1 MRVILDTNV
10 LVSALLVKGSAPA
23 RIVDA
28 WIEGRFLLVTSDAQ
42 LEEFR
47 RVTRYPRVRPYV
59 EPAEAGSLVNGLRRF
74 AEVCSTL
81 PDVDASADPADNF
94 LLAMAQTVAAEY
106 LVTSDKRGLLAL
118 NRFDVTRIVSAARF
132 IQILE
137 RS

>member
-118 NRFDVTRIVSAARF
+118 NRFGVTRIVSAARF

>member
-81 PDVDASADPADNF
+81 PDVGASADPADNF

-118 NRFDVTRIVSAARF
+118 NRFGVTRIVSAARF

>member
-74 AEVCSTL
+74 AEVCTTL
-81 PDVDASADPADNF
+81 PDVDASSDPADNF
-94 LLAMAQTVAAEY
+94 LLAMSQQVAADY

-118 NRFDVTRIVSAARF
+118 NRFGVTRIVSAARF

>member
-1 MRVILDTNV
+1 MRVILDTNA

-74 AEVCSTL
+74 AEVCMSL
-81 PDVDASADPADNF
+81 PDVDASPDPADNF
-94 LLAMAQTVAAEY
+94 LLAMAQTVAADY

-118 NRFDVTRIVSAARF
+118 NRFGVTRIVSAARF
-132 IQILE
+132 VQILE

>member
-74 AEVCSTL
+74 AEVCTTL
-81 PDVDASADPADNF
+81 PDVHASSDPADNF
-94 LLAMAQTVAAEY
+94 LLAMSQQVAADY

-118 NRFDVTRIVSAARF
+118 NRFGVTRIVSAARF

>member
-10 LVSALLVKGSAPA
+10 LVSALLVRGRVPA

-28 WIEGRFLLVTSDAQ
+28 WIEGRFLLVTSDLQ

-74 AEVCSTL
+74 AEVCSAL
-81 PDVDASADPADNF
+81 PDVDASSDPADNF
-94 LLAMAQTVAAEY
+94 LLAMAQAVAAEY

-118 NRFDVTRIVSAARF
+118 NRFGVTRIVSAARF
-132 IQILE
+132 IQIVE

>member
-28 WIEGRFLLVTSDAQ
+28 WIEGRFLLVTSNAQ

-118 NRFDVTRIVSAARF
+118 NRFGVTRIVSAARF